1 LLQFNF
7 SVNGFNKTPTSH
19 TAELKL
25 FPSIMGHYDMTWSHK
40 NGSHYNLQLLCQ
52 IFFNI
57 VNTLYGTL
65 ESSFF
70 VSTVFSFA
78 VSSLSSQINIPT
90 QEVSEI
96 ARKLF
101 HEYLFYQGTLFH
113 F

>member
-1 LLQFNF
+1 M
-7 SVNGFNKTPTSH
+7 S
-19 TAELKL
+19 
-25 FPSIMGHYDMTWSHK
+25 HYDMTWSHK

-78 VSSLSSQINIPT
+78 V
-90 QEVSEI
+90 
-96 ARKLF
+96 
-101 HEYLFYQGTLFH
+101 
-113 F
+113 